1 MQSKF
6 LFVVTCER
14 IGRRQAYYIDF
25 PYNEQIVGR
34 IKKLPEETR
43 KWNGG
48 LKKWEITTQ
57 SLFKLIKSYKNSDKI
72 FFDFGDENSRNVFKE
87 QVNKIKL
94 LENKKREEIILL
106 NKKKEKWI
114 EYKKELE
121 NNYEKYW
128 DECHSY
134 LNENVKLYP
143 HQIVAALFINSTRNA
158 LISHEMGLGK
168 AQDLDSLL
176 LTPNGWIRMGD
187 VNVGDYVIG
196 YDGLP
201 KKVTGVYPQGLKDIY
216 EIEFSDGTIA
226 KSCLEHY
233 WKVKN
238 INNSKYVVKT
248 LEDIINFG
256 IVDNNNFYCWE
267 IPMIKPIS
275 FEKRNLLIKPYNL
288 GLLLYCGDFNQKF
301 LKISDGQIEASLKFY
316 ELHKINSKNSF
327 IPNDYMYSNIDDR
340 FELLNG
346 LLENCEYI
354 HIRNEIIFESESTL
368 LIKDVQFVVESLGGI
383 GKIVDD
389 KLIRITLPFDFMP
402 KKIKNKYKFII
413 QPYRLIVDVKY
424 IGKKESQCISVDC
437 DNHLYATNHCIL
449 THNTL
454 SSILYV
460 EMNKFERVVVITP
473 NSLKFNYL
481 NEVKKFTK
489 SNAFVVNYKKND
501 CDINEA
507 KYIIINYDFFNPS
520 NKTKFDL
527 KWNKLNINNIDVLI
541 CDESQKLKNTKTN
554 IYKNFKRIFK
564 EGIFKNKK
572 VSKLFLSGTPAPNRA
587 YELYTVLNQISSI
600 DFPTKKYFYEYYCGM
615 TYDFENGWG
624 YVQNTM
630 EQKFE
635 ELYYKIAPYTHRKR
649 KFEVLNDLP
658 DKIYQRIVLEL
669 TNDELSTY
677 NKIEQDVVNDFIDKP
692 SYNPLT
698 IMLRLRQYLS
708 EVKIKHI
715 IELVENIIETGE
727 KVIIMDYFKESLYEL
742 KKYFG
747 NLADLHTG
755 NQSIEERSDVVNS
768 FQDPNNQMKIFLG
781 TIQTSN
787 YGLTLTAA
795 SKLFI
800 MTLPYSVGE
809 YDQAADRCHRIGQK
823 DVVNIYPLIFLDTI
837 DDYVYSKI
845 ETKREEIIKV
855 LDNEKYTSNVEESV
869 LSDVIEK
876 IKSKY
881 GK

>member
-1 MQSKF
+1 
-6 LFVVTCER
+6 
-14 IGRRQAYYIDF
+14 
-25 PYNEQIVGR
+25 
-34 IKKLPEETR
+34 
-43 KWNGG
+43 
-48 LKKWEITTQ
+48 
-57 SLFKLIKSYKNSDKI
+57 
-72 FFDFGDENSRNVFKE
+72 
-87 QVNKIKL
+87 
-94 LENKKREEIILL
+94 
-106 NKKKEKWI
+106 
-114 EYKKELE
+114 
-121 NNYEKYW
+121 
-128 DECHSY
+128 
-134 LNENVKLYP
+134 
-143 HQIVAALFINSTRNA
+143 
-158 LISHEMGLGK
+158 
-168 AQDLDSLL
+168 
-176 LTPNGWIRMGD
+176 
-187 VNVGDYVIG
+187 
-196 YDGLP
+196 
-201 KKVTGVYPQGLKDIY
+201 
-216 EIEFSDGTIA
+216 
-226 KSCLEHY
+226 
-233 WKVKN
+233 
-238 INNSKYVVKT
+238 
-248 LEDIINFG
+248 
-256 IVDNNNFYCWE
+256 
-267 IPMIKPIS
+267 
-275 FEKRNLLIKPYNL
+275 
-288 GLLLYCGDFNQKF
+288 
-301 LKISDGQIEASLKFY
+301 
-316 ELHKINSKNSF
+316 
-327 IPNDYMYSNIDDR
+327 
-340 FELLNG
+340 
-346 LLENCEYI
+346 
-354 HIRNEIIFESESTL
+354 
-368 LIKDVQFVVESLGGI
+368 
-383 GKIVDD
+383 
-389 KLIRITLPFDFMP
+389 MP

-727 KVIIMDYFKESLYEL
+727 KVIIMDYFKESLYEEKNIL
-742 KKYFG
+742 EIWRVY
-747 NLADLHTG
+747 
-755 NQSIEERSDVVNS
+755 
-768 FQDPNNQMKIFLG
+768 
-781 TIQTSN
+781 IQ
-787 YGLTLTAA
+787 
-795 SKLFI
+795 
-800 MTLPYSVGE
+800 V
-809 YDQAADRCHRIGQK
+809 
-823 DVVNIYPLIFLDTI
+823 
-837 DDYVYSKI
+837 
-845 ETKREEIIKV
+845 IKV
-855 LDNEKYTSNVEESV
+855 LKNVQM
-869 LSDVIEK
+869 LLIHFK
-876 IKSKY
+876 TQIIK
-881 GK
+881 